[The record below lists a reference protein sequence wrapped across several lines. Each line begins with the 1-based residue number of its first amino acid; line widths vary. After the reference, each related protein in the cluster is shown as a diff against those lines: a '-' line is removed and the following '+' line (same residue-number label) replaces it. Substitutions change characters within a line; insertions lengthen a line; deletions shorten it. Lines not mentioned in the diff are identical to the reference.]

1 MSPEDASGD
10 RVVHAT
16 DPHFWHVTLNPARLA
31 GKRALGMA
39 NLVLRRRRHLRTDL
53 AETFAREIAATGAG
67 TVIVSGDLTTTA
79 LEEEFAAA
87 RTFLDAL
94 AALGPRPLVI
104 PGNHDVYTFSSA
116 RRRLFERFL
125 GQYLPAPELPARILL
140 PRGAPVVFYPGTGP
154 NVITSRGRMDRAV
167 IRRTA
172 ELVAGAPAG
181 RPVLLVGHYPLL
193 SRTEAYRE
201 AWSHRL
207 PRAREF
213 REALAATGRTILC
226 AAGHVHRFSLVN
238 DPEHSALFH
247 LASEPLFLRRT
258 VQEGAFSSI
267 LCSPAGF
274 SVSRCLRRDGL
285 WDTMPPAQL
294 P

>member
-1 MSPEDASGD
+1 MSAEDLSAD

-39 NLVLRRRRHLRTDL
+39 NLALRRRRLLRTDL
-53 AETFAREIAATGAG
+53 AETFAREIAAQGPE
-67 TVIVSGDLTTTA
+67 TVIVSGDLTTTS

-87 RTFLDAL
+87 RVFLDTL
-94 AALGPRPLVI
+94 ASLGPRPLVI

-125 GQYLPAPELPARILL
+125 GDFLPAPELPARMLL
-140 PRGAPVVFYPGTGP
+140 PRGTPVVFYPSTGA
-154 NVITSRGRMDRAV
+154 NVITSRGRMDREV
-167 IRRTA
+167 IAQTA
-172 ELVAGAPAG
+172 ALVADAPTG

-193 SRTEAYRE
+193 PQTEAYRE

-207 PRAREF
+207 PRAREL
-213 REALAATGRTILC
+213 RAALAATGRTVLC
-226 AAGHVHRFSLVN
+226 AAGHVHRFSLVR
-238 DPEHSALFH
+238 DPEHPALFH
-247 LASEPLFLRRT
+247 LTTEPLFMRRAAHA
-258 VQEGAFSSI
+258 GAFSV
-267 LCSPAGF
+267 LHCSPAGF
-274 SVSRCLRRDGL
+274 QVSHCTRQDGA
-285 WDTMPPAQL
+285 WHESPHPAF

>member
-1 MSPEDASGD
+1 MSAEDRSAD

-16 DPHFWHVTLNPARLA
+16 DPHFWRVTLNPARLA

-39 NLVLRRRRHLRTDL
+39 NLVLRRRNHLRTDL
-53 AETFAREIAATGAG
+53 AEAFAREIAARGTE

-87 RTFLDAL
+87 RAFLDML
-94 AALGPRPLVI
+94 ASLGPRPLVI

-125 GQYLPAPELPARILL
+125 GDYLPAPELPARILL

-154 NVITSRGRMDRAV
+154 NVITSRGRLDRAV
-167 IRRTA
+167 IERTA
-172 ELVAGAPAG
+172 ALVADAPAG

-193 SRTEAYRE
+193 PRTEAYRE

-207 PRAREF
+207 PRAREL
-213 REALAATGRTILC
+213 RAALAATGRTLLC
-226 AAGHVHRFSLVN
+226 AAGHVHRFSLVR
-238 DPEHSALFH
+238 DPEHPSLLH
-247 LASEPLFLRRT
+247 LTTEPLFMRRAAHA
-258 VQEGAFSSI
+258 GAFSV
-267 LCSPAGF
+267 LRCSPAGF
-274 SVSRCLRRDGL
+274 HVSRCSRRDGAWQEIPL
-285 WDTMPPAQL
+285 PPF

>member
-1 MSPEDASGD
+1 MSAEDESAD

-31 GKRALGMA
+31 GKRAMGMA
-39 NLVLRRRRHLRTDL
+39 NLILRRRHHLRTDL
-53 AETFAREIAATGAG
+53 AEAFAREIAARGAE

-87 RTFLDAL
+87 RTFLDTL
-94 AALGPRPLVI
+94 ASLGPRPLVI

-125 GQYLPAPELPARILL
+125 GDYLPAPELPARILL

-154 NVITSRGRMDRAV
+154 NVITSRGRLDREV
-167 IRRTA
+167 IERTA
-172 ELVAGAPAG
+172 ALVADAPAG

-193 SRTEAYRE
+193 PRTEAYRE

-207 PRAREF
+207 PRAREL
-213 REALAATGRTILC
+213 RAALAATGRTLLC
-226 AAGHVHRFSLVN
+226 AAGHVHRFSLVR
-238 DPEHSALFH
+238 DPEHPVLFH
-247 LASEPLFLRRT
+247 LTTEPLFMRRAAHA
-258 VQEGAFSSI
+258 GAFSV
-267 LCSPAGF
+267 LHCSPAGF
-274 SVSRCLRRDGL
+274 QVSRCARRDGAWQEIPL
-285 WDTMPPAQL
+285 PPF